1 MLSVSSSLSFDPFL
15 SRFCYFTIFSA
26 GNVAEY
32 NQCVWGQYQV
42 LKVLTKIGNDA
53 RLFTA
58 RSALVAEE
66 APLNFEP
73 LVPMVCVNKTQV
85 DPQL

>member
-1 MLSVSSSLSFDPFL
+1 M
-15 SRFCYFTIFSA
+15 
-26 GNVAEY
+26 AEY

-42 LKVLTKIGNDA
+42 LNIFDKVGNDA
-53 RLFTA
+53 RLLFTA

>member
-1 MLSVSSSLSFDPFL
+1 M
-15 SRFCYFTIFSA
+15 
-26 GNVAEY
+26 AEY

-73 LVPMVCVNKTQV
+73 PVPMVCVNQTQV

>member
-1 MLSVSSSLSFDPFL
+1 M
-15 SRFCYFTIFSA
+15 
-26 GNVAEY
+26 AEY

-42 LKVLTKIGNDA
+42 LKVLTKIGNIA
-53 RLFTA
+53 RLLFTA